1 MAPTTYRQSQT
12 NPSAPI
18 EEDLWGPEFDE
29 YSTQKFEPEFRD
41 MPGSEVKWFL
51 EEYQALPLQYLE
63 SQLCRTDPRSGTLD
77 ELAGIPIVDS
87 INRLWQY
94 ISQSGYQGVA
104 LKHYY
109 GFICLRHM
117 LFTTS
122 SAILHATGAIYQTIQ
137 SLHPDASWSDWARTV
152 AFRAIDITAGA
163 MADPGSFGHFC
174 KLFTREPFIS
184 DASDNDTKVNLCVT
198 TLYDSRDRFFTLCS
212 RGLVP
217 GCALLLLALLNL
229 LEEYSARNHLRA
241 QMIFL
246 QDLSFRL
253 YLVGSNLDR
262 QILHHVCISAS
273 QGGVNWSDENKRF
286 KSLEDTRTIVKTYS
300 NLFLVS
306 QHMVDISTIPI
317 HFMGHLAGFVLHT
330 AVWTPQMTTEDVINA
345 AQIAV
350 HFLWLL
356 LERRDRLPI
365 TDHSKVRFYAGN
377 LFGFFGFLQR
387 KSILTRADQ
396 QKLAKMF
403 AQVEIVALMGRV
415 LLLVLENGK
424 EFQNTELLD
433 WTIQEM
439 SKLVEPIN
447 KSAKV
452 APELFLDSMIEWAK
466 VYVQLGS
473 FIERKGLKL
482 REEHAQ
488 YVLDMMETWGRYTG
502 VKRDYFELPPK
513 CIYPRCSQLF
523 LTESNHIVR
532 NICGRCKVAIYCNTT
547 CQYGV

>member
-1 MAPTTYRQSQT
+1 MTPTTYRQIQT
-12 NPSAPI
+12 NSSAPVQ
-18 EEDLWGPEFDE
+18 EDLWGPEFDE
-29 YSTQKFEPEFRD
+29 YSTQKFEPKLTD
-41 MPGSEVKWFL
+41 MPQSEVDRFL
-51 EEYQALPLQYLE
+51 KKYQVPPLQDLE
-63 SQLCRTDPRSGTLD
+63 SQLCETDPRVGTLD
-77 ELAGIPIVDS
+77 DVAGVSIISS
-87 INRLWQY
+87 INRLWRYMQA
-94 ISQSGYQGVA
+94 QSKEDGRA

-109 GFICLRHM
+109 GFILLRHM
-117 LFTTS
+117 LFATS
-122 SAILHATGAIYQTIQ
+122 SAILHATGTIYPVIQ
-137 SLHPDASWSDWARTV
+137 SLHSDASWNDWARTV

-174 KLFTREPFIS
+174 KLFTQEPFIS
-184 DASDNDTKVNLCVT
+184 DAFGRKDTQPNLLVT
-198 TLYDSRDRFFTLCS
+198 ALFDARDRFLTLCA

-229 LEEYSARNHLRA
+229 LEEFSARENLRA
-241 QMIFL
+241 QMVFL

-253 YLVGSNLDR
+253 YLVGSNPDR
-262 QILHHVCISAS
+262 QILHYVCISAS
-273 QGGVNWSDENKRF
+273 QGGVDWSDENKRF
-286 KSLEDTRTIVKTYS
+286 KSLEDTQTIVKAYYG
-300 NLFLVS
+300 LFLVS
-306 QHMVDISTIPI
+306 QQQVDISTIPI

-330 AVWTPQMTTEDVINA
+330 AAWTPEMTTEQVIDA

-350 HFLWLL
+350 QFFWLL
-356 LERRDRLPI
+356 LERRGRLPT
-365 TDHSKVRFYAGN
+365 TDHSKVRFYAAN

-387 KSILTRADQ
+387 IRILTREDQ
-396 QKLAKMF
+396 RKLAKML
-403 AQVEIVALMGRV
+403 AQTEIVALMGRV

-439 SKLVEPIN
+439 SKLIEPIN

-502 VKRDYFELPPK
+502 VKKDYFELPPK
-513 CIYPRCSQLF
+513 CIYPRCAQLF
-523 LTESNHIVR
+523 LTESKHIY
-532 NICGRCKVAIYCNTT
+532 A
-547 CQYGV
+547 